1 MAPGRPVYR
10 SGDGIHGPEIEDVIL
25 GLFKLHGSD
34 RSLQVDNS
42 TYGRMSTWTC
52 NCSSSVY
59 YSTLVPREPHG
70 FSAAD
75 AFVTYKLKSPRG
87 LADTWPSWSWKKEDS
102 RKILALF
109 ERGLITG
116 PTPYGSPRTHKPQQA
131 LLLRYFLSILALGSI
146 TQPNTF
152 FRFRRDGLGLL
163 LPGFR
168 PPDGNV
174 LEIPG
179 LLEDRRSTSITPGH
193 LEGGSASPLPL
204 NGKKFRNEAQEPVN
218 HRPLRAPLKM
228 IPGSVPASPQGLS
241 VHVSIENPHPTGNL
255 FAKAHRF
262 KFCSCSS
269 PQWCQCNSK
278 HKRPSLWHNCK
289 VKPGG
294 TIPPTRKLLKLLLD
308 SEKPPPD
315 RCPSLTGDPSR
326 ASTPQHMRSHDVK
339 ERLRKRLFSENGQ
352 NIRQG

>member
-1 MAPGRPVYR
+1 MTGHVLAP
-10 SGDGIHGPEIEDVIL
+10 SN
-25 GLFKLHGSD
+25 LHFID
-34 RSLQVDNS
+34 
-42 TYGRMSTWTC
+42 
-52 NCSSSVY
+52 
-59 YSTLVPREPHG
+59 STLVPREPHG

-179 LLEDRRSTSITPGH
+179 LLEDRRSTVAFWNPKLMG
-193 LEGGSASPLPL
+193 
-204 NGKKFRNEAQEPVN
+204 
-218 HRPLRAPLKM
+218 RP
-228 IPGSVPASPQGLS
+228 IGYQ
-241 VHVSIENPHPTGNL
+241 
-255 FAKAHRF
+255 AKEH
-262 KFCSCSS
+262 
-269 PQWCQCNSK
+269 
-278 HKRPSLWHNCK
+278 
-289 VKPGG
+289 
-294 TIPPTRKLLKLLLD
+294 
-308 SEKPPPD
+308 
-315 RCPSLTGDPSR
+315 
-326 ASTPQHMRSHDVK
+326 
-339 ERLRKRLFSENGQ
+339 
-352 NIRQG
+352 